1 MVTSPEQFAKLLELS
16 EDDNLEFKTAKS
28 KFSFYDIVAYCA
40 ALSNEG
46 GGKLILGVD
55 NERHVVGTQAFLGTH
70 NQQSNLI
77 FDRIHIRVEVEELI
91 YNGSRILIFHIP
103 RHSSGVLV
111 SCDGKIQMRLGE
123 SLRNMDSSQMK
134 KILNETDP
142 DFSSQPVVGLGFEDL
157 DSAAMDNLRQQ
168 WAKKSNR
175 PDYLSHSHLSTLSS
189 LGLMVDNV
197 PNYAALILVGTEAAL
212 SRYLPCAE
220 IIFEWRQSKK
230 VSHDFRKTWR
240 APLLGSYDAIW
251 ETLNAR
257 NSRIPFQE
265 GLIQREVYAFDEK
278 TIREALLNA
287 VAHRDYAIGGA
298 SIIIR
303 ASSDEFFIESPGGF
317 TGGVTIQNVLMRTF
331 WRNRRIAEVLEK
343 AGLVERSGQ
352 GMDDIFLHTISEGKG
367 APDLSKSDETSV
379 RLSIPASVKDVNF
392 VLFIEQVANERRIS
406 LSSEQLYELERI
418 RASGGLTTL
427 VFRDFFLENDL
438 IENVG
443 RGRGSKYILSHRYY
457 KAQGRTG
464 LHTRLTSLSREKKKE
479 LILQHLHRNKQAALP
494 EFIDVFDDL
503 KPKSV
508 SNILQELKSENK
520 IYFTGSK
527 LKGVWKLRD

>member
-1 MVTSPEQFAKLLELS
+1 MITSPEQFAKLLELF
-16 EDDNLEFKTAKS
+16 EDGNLEFKAARS
-28 KFSFYDIVAYCA
+28 NFSFEDTVAYCA

-55 NERHVVGTQAFLGTH
+55 NSKHIVGTQAFFGRH

-77 FDRIHIRVEVEELI
+77 FERIHIRVEVEELS
-91 YNGSRILIFHIP
+91 YNSSRILIFHIP
-103 RHSSGVLV
+103 RHPPGTAV
-111 SCDGKIQMRLGE
+111 SCNGKFQMRLGE
-123 SLRNMDSSQMK
+123 SLHDMDSAQLK

-142 DFSSQPVVGLGFEDL
+142 DFSSQPVAGLCFEDL
-157 DSAAMDNLRQQ
+157 DSIAINNLRQQ
-168 WAKKSNR
+168 WAQKSNR
-175 PDYLSHSHLSTLSS
+175 PDFLSHSHQSVLSS
-189 LGLMVDNV
+189 LGLIIDNV
-197 PNYAALILVGTEAAL
+197 PNYAALILVGTETAL

-240 APLLGSYDAIW
+240 GPLLGSYDSIW

-265 GLIQREVYAFDEK
+265 GLIQREIYAFDEK
-278 TIREALLNA
+278 AIREALLNA
-287 VAHRDYAIGGA
+287 VAHRDYTIGGA

-303 ASSDEFFIESPGGF
+303 ASPDEFFIESPGGF
-317 TGGVTIQNVLMRTF
+317 TGGVTVQNVLMRTF

-352 GMDDIFLHTISEGKG
+352 GMDDIFLHTISDGKG
-367 APDLSKSDETSV
+367 APDLLASDETSV
-379 RLSIPASVKDVNF
+379 RLSIPATVKDINF
-392 VLFIEQVANERRIS
+392 ILFIEQIANERQIS
-406 LSSEQLYELERI
+406 LSSEQLYELERM
-418 RASGGLTTL
+418 RVSNGLSALT
-427 VFRDFFLENDL
+427 FRDFFLENDL

-457 KAQGRTG
+457 KTQGRAG

-479 LILQHLHRNKQAALP
+479 MILQHLQRNKQAVLS

-503 KPKSV
+503 KPRSV
-508 SNILQELKSENK
+508 SNILQELKGENK

-527 LKGVWKLRD
+527 LKGVWRLKD